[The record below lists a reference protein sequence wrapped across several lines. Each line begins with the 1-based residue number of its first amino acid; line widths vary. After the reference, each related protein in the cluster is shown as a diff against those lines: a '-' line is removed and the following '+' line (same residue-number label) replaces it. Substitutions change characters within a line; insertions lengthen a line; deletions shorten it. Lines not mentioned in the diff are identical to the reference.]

1 VDILDLHIGEPYGFR
16 AEVPVT
22 ACLPL
27 LCLRSIRDP
36 VIPRCVYHTTN
47 LFIYIQKQE
56 LLIFMNTSTS
66 VTRYRGRLPNIPL
79 LSGAQPDLPI
89 AKRWHMHY
97 GDTPRK
103 PVFLGRSVSWKTVHW
118 RTVRRRRRR
127 RQHPPE
133 HEETITPGHTHT
145 APRSSKMGRVCAA

>member
-1 VDILDLHIGEPYGFR
+1 
-16 AEVPVT
+16 VT
-22 ACLPL
+22 ACLPVPL

-36 VIPRCVYHTTN
+36 VIPRCMYHTTN

-66 VTRYRGRLPNIPL
+66 VTRYRGRLPNVPL

-89 AKRWHMHY
+89 AKRWHMYY

-103 PVFLGRSVSWKTVHW
+103 PAFLGRSVSCKTVHR

-133 HEETITPGHTHT
+133 HEETITPGHTHIQPLDLQKW
-145 APRSSKMGRVCAA
+145 AVYVPRNSTTYLSTY